1 MLTVISL
8 IVLTWCLFHAVL
20 RSGGVGGQEL
30 QTLAWAS
37 VGPIGRK
44 RSLGMK
50 RLTPLPEAR
59 WLSSPVTCLMNAT
72 EVSITVQLNETVELS
87 SVEF

>member
-1 MLTVISL
+1 M
-8 IVLTWCLFHAVL
+8 
-20 RSGGVGGQEL
+20 
-30 QTLAWAS
+30 
-37 VGPIGRK
+37 GPIGRK

-59 WLSSPVTCLMNAT
+59 WFSSTVTCLMNAT